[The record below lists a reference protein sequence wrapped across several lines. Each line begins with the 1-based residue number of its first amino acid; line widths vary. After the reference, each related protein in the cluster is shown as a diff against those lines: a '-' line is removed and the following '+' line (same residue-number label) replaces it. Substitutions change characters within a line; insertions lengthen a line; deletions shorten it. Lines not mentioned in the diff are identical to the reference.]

1 MRARNWLG
9 RVRERLA
16 GAVDAPAV
24 VGQRWCPAVATAWA
38 ELQEQVDAQ
47 LKRPGTAAV
56 STWEVCSAELAR
68 RTIGEEQEV
77 ATLTRFSDALVPL
90 LDALQGPHKALL
102 TAIVEGRRAGES
114 VGTLAAATRP
124 LVLLPSGLDSA
135 VESAWEKVVVYL
147 EPLFAGG
154 RDPDGCR
161 SLMSAVGPR
170 LSAGIAAAE
179 GRLRE
184 ELAQL
189 PSATDPLEGLL
200 EPFETWAGLVDRTL
214 EVEVYTATR
223 AMISRVR

>member
-9 RVRERLA
+9 RVRERIAGPPERPLA
-16 GAVDAPAV
+16 
-24 VGQRWCPAVATAWA
+24 VGQSWSPAVATVWG

-68 RTIGEEQEV
+68 RTIGEEDEV

-90 LDALQGPHKALL
+90 LDALQGPHKALPA
-102 TAIVEGRRAGES
+102 AIVAGRGAGES

-124 LVLLPSGLDSA
+124 LVLLPSGLDAA
-135 VESAWEKVVVYL
+135 VEVAWGKVVAYL

-154 RDPDGCR
+154 SDPDGCR
-161 SLMSAVGPR
+161 SLMSEVGPR
-170 LSAGIAAAE
+170 LARGIAEAE
-179 GRLRE
+179 GVLRA

-214 EVEVYTATR
+214 EMEVYTATR
-223 AMISRVR
+223 AMIRRVR